1 MRTLRVRPEHLP
13 NRLPVSAPSIA
24 GLATLVLALVVASPA
39 AAQQSATNGG
49 AREADVT
56 FSKDVVPILQANCEI
71 CHRPASVGPMSL
83 MTYQEVRR
91 YASRARDLVSKRL
104 MPPYHLDTGVGIQDI
119 KDDWRLSDE
128 EIETVVAWVDAG
140 APEGNPADLPPPID
154 WPNEQKWQLE
164 DILGPPDHVV
174 KSKPFDVPAEGAD
187 TWWRPRVP
195 TGLDEDRW
203 AMAFETRPSFPAGR
217 QVVHHANPHL
227 LRLTEEGEYRRIQTL
242 SEYAMGKVG
251 EIVPADAARLLKAGD
266 MIEWDA
272 HYYPMGYDVPGDQV
286 ELGIWFHEEGF
297 EPEFRQDLR
306 LYPLRGDIAL
316 APGGTA
322 MTQGFHRWD
331 HPVRIDSYQPHG
343 HVHLHAM
350 SIQAVYPDGD
360 VELISMVTDFDAR
373 WHHSYIYEDEVAP
386 LLPTGTVVVLTGWYD
401 NSAENELT
409 PDPEIWYAR
418 GSRTMDEMSHAWIA
432 VTHLTEEGYQK
443 LVEERESRLATD
455 EDGGSSSNGN

>member
-1 MRTLRVRPEHLP
+1 MRSLRCRPD
-13 NRLPVSAPSIA
+13 RPSRPFAALAVAIA
-24 GLATLVLALVVASPA
+24 TPAILALVATSPA
-39 AAQQSATNGG
+39 EAQQSGNGQTH
-49 AREADVT
+49 EADVT
-56 FSKDVVPILQANCEI
+56 FSKDVAPILQANCQI

-83 MTYQEVRR
+83 LTYQEVRR

-104 MPPYHLDTGVGIQDI
+104 MPPYHLDTGVGIQEI
-119 KDDWRLSDE
+119 KNDWRLSDE
-128 EIETVVAWVDAG
+128 EIETFVAWVDAG
-140 APEGNPADLPPPID
+140 APEGDPADLPPPVE

-164 DILGPPDHVV
+164 DILGPPDHVI
-174 KSKPFDVPAEGAD
+174 KSKPFDVPAEGGD

-195 TGLDEDRW
+195 MGLDEDKW

-227 LRLTEEGEYRRIQTL
+227 LRLNEEGRYRRIQTL

-251 EIVPADAARLLKAGD
+251 EILPGDAARLLKAND

-316 APGGTA
+316 RPGGTA

-350 SIQAVYPDGD
+350 SVQAVYPDGD

-373 WHHSYIYEDEVAP
+373 WHHSYIYEDDVAP

-401 NSAENELT
+401 NTAENELT

-418 GSRTMDEMSHAWIA
+418 GSRTTDEMSHAWIA
-432 VTHLTEEGYQK
+432 VTHLTEEGYQR
-443 LVEERESRLATD
+443 LVKEREERLA
-455 EDGGSSSNGN
+455 GGGNEGSGN